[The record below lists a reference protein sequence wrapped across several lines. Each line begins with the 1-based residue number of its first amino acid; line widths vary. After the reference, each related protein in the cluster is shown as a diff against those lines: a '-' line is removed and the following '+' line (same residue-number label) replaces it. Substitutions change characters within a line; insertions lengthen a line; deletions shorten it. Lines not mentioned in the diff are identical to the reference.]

1 MRKTVFVMI
10 AALATI
16 GCSASGDSTLV
27 LKPTAAQLQAAKPA
41 SNRICPVSGDSIGAM
56 GEGVRVIWKGQVVN
70 LCCPGCLKTF
80 EKDPAKY
87 TAIALDGIR

>member
-1 MRKTVFVMI
+1 MRRTIFVMI

-16 GCSASGDSTLV
+16 GCSVPADSALV
-27 LKPTAAQLQAAKPA
+27 LKPTAAQLQSAKPA
-41 SNRICPVSGDSIGAM
+41 ENRICPVSGDSIGAM
-56 GEGVRVIWKGQVVN
+56 GEGVKVIWKGQAVN